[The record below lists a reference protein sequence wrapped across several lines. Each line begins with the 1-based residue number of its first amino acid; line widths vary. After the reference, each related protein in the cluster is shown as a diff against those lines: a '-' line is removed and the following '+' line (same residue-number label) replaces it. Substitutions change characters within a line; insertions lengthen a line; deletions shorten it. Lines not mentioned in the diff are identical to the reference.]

1 MNANRPGIWSTS
13 MGRNSATSPTV
24 AAGGSTGQ
32 TQSTTT
38 AAGPG
43 LTKLGMDYLHVAV
56 DDHSRL
62 RFSPVLPDEKGPP
75 CASSLAEAA
84 EFFPTHRI
92 RQVMPDNALN
102 YPRSRDFQT
111 TLAALQTT
119 HILTRPHPP

>member
-13 MGRNSATSPTV
+13 MGRSSATSPTV

-43 LTKLGMDYLHVAV
+43 LTRLGMDYLHVAV

-62 RFSPVLPDEKGPP
+62 GFPPVLPDEKGPTR
-75 CASSLAEAA
+75 AAFLAEAA
-84 EFFPTHRI
+84 EFFTSHRI
-92 RQVMPDNALN
+92 RQVMTDNALN
-102 YPRSRDFQT
+102 CPRSRDFQT
-111 TLAALQTT
+111 TLAARQTT
-119 HILTRPHPP
+119 A